1 MKGKIFLYLIVSI
14 ITIWSFESVN
24 INSIFKKNRNV
35 KAPIFYFLLGIL
47 LISLGI
53 PILDNITSILS
64 AITQY
69 IVYSFAF
76 KIYKVKKQ
84 MGIDQDQKQQQ
95 EDKQLIGFDVQDS
108 QLLYQEE

>member
-1 MKGKIFLYLIVSI
+1 ML
-14 ITIWSFESVN
+14 
-24 INSIFKKNRNV
+24 
-35 KAPIFYFLLGIL
+35 FYFLLGIL

-64 AITQY
+64 AVTQY

-84 MGIDQDQKQQQ
+84 MGIDQNQKQQ
-95 EDKQLIGFDVQDS
+95 EESKQLIGFDIQDG
-108 QLLYQEE
+108 QLSYQEE